1 VIGSPMQLRQPDEE
15 VPHDLDY
22 VGRVFCDRNGHRVR
36 SSGGPRLWSWLA
48 EPGVLLASP
57 IYVLV
62 GGVHGGFTKL
72 WWQSIALCNGLAY
85 AAIIAT
91 TLWARRYIQRKRA

>member
-1 VIGSPMQLRQPDEE
+1 MKKYRMTLILLVASFAIGTAIGYEALADHG
-15 VPHDLDY
+15 V
-22 VGRVFCDRNGHRVR
+22 
-36 SSGGPRLWSWLA
+36 WSWLA

-72 WWQSIALCNGLAY
+72 WLQSIAPCNGLAY

-91 TLWARRYIQRKRA
+91 ALWARRYIQRKRA